1 MKNPLRLL
9 YLDHNYTYI
18 GKVSWNT
25 LFGQTQFSKVCPF
38 NIMSLKVREIIHL
51 IAVSTF
57 LVMRVLILHL
67 INTMYSIS
75 IIRLF
80 TWVHCEPLWNERKT
94 STVCVVFYCLT
105 RKAVH
110 QLRPDRKCC
119 DALYFHII
127 DRTLTSELRP
137 KHTVRHVGWTGHPP
151 HSPRICVGCPGCNHN
166 VLLCFCEYKCSR
178 FLSNTLNNLR
188 KVASALHSLFVA
200 RCC

>member
-1 MKNPLRLL
+1 MLHVKSRQEEGVPRKSVLYLEPCVYFVSTGVRYVIDTSYGNCTTVALSASLQDTQRNITAGNVNGSYVISMKNPLRLL

-67 INTMYSIS
+67 INTVYLIS

-80 TWVHCEPLWNERKT
+80 TWVHCEPLWNETKT

-110 QLRPDRKCC
+110 
-119 DALYFHII
+119 
-127 DRTLTSELRP
+127 
-137 KHTVRHVGWTGHPP
+137 
-151 HSPRICVGCPGCNHN
+151 
-166 VLLCFCEYKCSR
+166 
-178 FLSNTLNNLR
+178 
-188 KVASALHSLFVA
+188 
-200 RCC
+200 